1 MSIDIITNEVTLSN
15 DQIDKVNNFVKN
27 NCSYYFFLNFI
38 KITNG
43 NVDDAI
49 MLYHF
54 DEELRNI
61 ILKYILRL
69 EVQMKKDYVDSVEK
83 IYGSSSF
90 WNDPNVYNPAFT
102 SINPPDTLSKFDI
115 TIKAVD
121 SLMKNMNF
129 SGAGP
134 DNNRALYCSTMG
146 SFIKMIDNILQRYKN
161 DFNDKYI
168 GYIRNSSKELHKY
181 LNCLKKLR
189 NRCCHSNH
197 IVSIKF
203 RNELSGTS
211 LYRLSPL
218 HLTNFEMVL
227 FFIYRNLDNRKS
239 FKSDILEILNKYK
252 QYWDP
257 YIGKHILNKDTTT
270 NINNF

>member
-1 MSIDIITNEVTLSN
+1 MSINIITNEISLT
-15 DQIDKVNNFVKN
+15 DEQINKVNSFVLN

-49 MLYHF
+49 VLYYF
-54 DEELRNI
+54 DEELRNT

-83 IYGSSSF
+83 VYGSSSF
-90 WNDPNVYNPAFT
+90 WNDPNIYNHAFT
-102 SINPPDTLSKFDI
+102 SVNPPDTQSKFDI
-115 TIKAVD
+115 TIRAVD
-121 SLMKNMNF
+121 GLMKNMKF
-129 SGAGP
+129 SSVGP
-134 DNNRALYCSTMG
+134 NNNRALYCSTMG
-146 SFIKMIDNILQRYKN
+146 TFIKMIDNILQKYKN
-161 DFNDKYI
+161 NFNDKYI
-168 GYIRNSSKELHKY
+168 GYIKNSSKELHKY
-181 LNCLKKLR
+181 LNCMKRLR

-203 RNELSGTS
+203 RNELFGTS

-227 FFIYRNLDNRKS
+227 FFIYRNLDNKDN
-239 FKSDILEILNKYK
+239 FKDDILGILNKFK
-252 QYWDP
+252 QYWYP
-257 YIGKHILNKDTTT
+257 YIGKHILNKNSIQ
-270 NINNF
+270 NISDF